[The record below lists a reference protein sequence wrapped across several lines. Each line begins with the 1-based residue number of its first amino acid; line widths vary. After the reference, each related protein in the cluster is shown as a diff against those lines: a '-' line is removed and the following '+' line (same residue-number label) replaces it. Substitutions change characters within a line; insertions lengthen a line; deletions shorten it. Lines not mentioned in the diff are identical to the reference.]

1 MTFTPGMEIPE
12 AVRQTAEKTIEQAR
26 AAYVQLI
33 DAMKK
38 SQDQISRSSDAMTDA
53 GLDLQTRMLRFTEE
67 NLEAGFKLAAD
78 LARARDMK
86 DYFEIQSRHAQRQMS
101 VYALQAQELGQ
112 LMTSAAQ
119 KAQPRSK

>member
-1 MTFTPGMEIPE
+1 MTNPPGMEIPE
-12 AVRQTAEKTIEQAR
+12 AVRQTAEKSIEQAR
-26 AAYVQLI
+26 AAYIQLL

-38 SQDQISRSSDAMTDA
+38 SQEQLTRSSDAMTDA
-53 GLDLQTRMLRFTEE
+53 TLDLQARMLRFTEE

-86 DYFEIQSRHAQRQMS
+86 EYFEIQARHAQRQMS
-101 VYALQAQELGQ
+101 VYALQAQELGN

-119 KAQPRSK
+119 KAQPRR